1 MRWIHQQQGPLGGE
15 CGSDSEEPRGD
26 PSGNLKY
33 EKYNNS
39 MQGRQETNLIGILT
53 AHGVTF

>member
-1 MRWIHQQQGPLGGE
+1 MHQQQGPLGGE
-15 CGSDSEEPRGD
+15 CGSNSEESRGD

-33 EKYNNS
+33 GKYNNS
-39 MQGRQETNLIGILT
+39 MQGRQETNLIDILT